1 MPVTLTPEDLGTIL
15 SVWAH
20 PDDETY
26 LAAAV
31 MAAARAHG
39 QRVVCVI
46 ASAGER
52 GTVDPEAWSPE
63 RLGRVR
69 RWEAQAAMAILGVP
83 EHHILDLPDGSLA
96 QHASRGRARIGELL
110 DEVRPETVL
119 TFGHEG
125 MTFHPDHIAVHEW
138 VTEEWRQRGS
148 PCRLLYAVT
157 SVPAAER
164 SGAIFEELGAFMTDQ
179 RPAAVPVDQLAL
191 MVHPTGTALDQKIA
205 ALAAMSTQTATI
217 LSAFGWDGYAT
228 HAAEEA
234 YVEANR
240 AGPGEA

>member
-1 MPVTLTPEDLGTIL
+1 MTLTPEDLGTVL

-46 ASAGER
+46 ASAGEQ
-52 GTVDPEAWSPE
+52 GTEDPVTWAPP
-63 RLGRVR
+63 RLSRVR
-69 RWEAQAAMAILGVP
+69 RWEAQAAMAILGVH
-83 EHHILDLPDGSLA
+83 EHHVLDLPDGALA
-96 QHASRGRARIGELL
+96 DHAPTGRARIGEFL
-110 DEVRPETVL
+110 DEVEPDTIL
-119 TFGHEG
+119 TFSDEG

-138 VTEEWRQRGS
+138 VTAEWRQRDS

-157 SVPAAER
+157 SVAAYER
-164 SGAIFEELGAFMTDQ
+164 SGAIFEAAGVFMTDQ
-179 RPAAVPVDQLAL
+179 RPCAVPVDQLAL
-191 MVHPTGTALDQKIA
+191 LMYPTGAALDQKIA
-205 ALAAMSTQTATI
+205 ALAAMSTQTASL
-217 LSAFGWDGYAT
+217 LSAYGWDGYAV

-234 YVEANR
+234 FVEADR
-240 AGPGEA
+240 SRPPEA